1 MDKKQVSLIDYV
13 MGLLLGISGMIFMI
27 AFVGVDAYMFNM
39 SPPAWAK
46 SIEDNIFLQPFWLD
60 FLSTIMLI
68 ALLVL
73 VFLKPSQKSK
83 SRRSKK

>member
-68 ALLVL
+68 ALLIL
-73 VFLKPSQKSK
+73 VFLKPEPKK
-83 SRRSKK
+83 SRRSRK